1 MKINMTLS
9 KNISESNRGCTVEKT
24 DSVFLYKK
32 VTDNKPTIKKVTKNM
47 KKILILILTTTII
60 KI

>member
-9 KNISESNRGCTVEKT
+9 KNISQSNRGFTVDKT

-32 VTDNKPTIKKVTKNM
+32 VTDNKPIIKKLP
-47 KKILILILTTTII
+47 KI
-60 KI
+60 

>member
-1 MKINMTLS
+1 MTLS

-32 VTDNKPTIKKVTKNM
+32 VTDNKPIIKKVTKNM

>member
-1 MKINMTLS
+1 MTLS

-32 VTDNKPTIKKVTKNM
+32 VADNKPIIKKLP
-47 KKILILILTTTII
+47 KI
-60 KI
+60 

>member
-1 MKINMTLS
+1 MTLS

-32 VTDNKPTIKKVTKNM
+32 VTDNKPIIKKVTKNM
-47 KKILILILTTTII
+47 KKIIDINIKQLTII
-60 KI
+60 KNN

>member
-1 MKINMTLS
+1 MILL

-32 VTDNKPTIKKVTKNM
+32 VTDNKPIIKKVTKNM